1 MLRQSEESLDV
12 LLGIRLPV
20 LQFEGWFIYQAMTE
34 YVIVVF
40 ASFDDNE
47 LVFVVDN
54 VVLQSTNDVIM
65 KAVIAAVITSV
76 DFCLTKFLQSLSV
89 TRFIKI

>member
-1 MLRQSEESLDV
+1 MVCSGFDSRCCSL
-12 LLGIRLPV
+12 
-20 LQFEGWFIYQAMTE
+20 EGWCIYQAMTE
-34 YVIVVF
+34 DVIVVF

>member
-34 YVIVVF
+34 DVIVVF

-65 KAVIAAVITSV
+65 KAVIAAGITSV